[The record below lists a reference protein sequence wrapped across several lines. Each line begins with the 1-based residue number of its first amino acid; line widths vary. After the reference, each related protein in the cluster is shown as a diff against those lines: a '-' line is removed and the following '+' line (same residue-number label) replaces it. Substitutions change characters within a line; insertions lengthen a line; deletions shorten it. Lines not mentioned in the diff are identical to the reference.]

1 MRVNNRRKTT
11 ISIKMFISEF
21 GEHFSE
27 KIKKRLMDLDLR
39 CVLTRK
45 DHEYNVLDL
54 KHVEHIKYNENGSKL
69 MKSLKEYVY
78 AEFAVVDDVLYFGEN
93 CPENDQ
99 VMQSGVV
106 QTTYD
111 ALDSDGMIFLENKNF
126 KKIDD
131 SNIDCIVNNILLKCP
146 QVSQKY
152 IDVVNEML
160 SLADRK

>member
-11 ISIKMFISEF
+11 ISIKMFMSEL

-27 KIKKRLMDLDLR
+27 KVKKRLTDLDLR
-39 CVLTRK
+39 CVLSRK

-54 KHVEHIKYNENGSKL
+54 KHVEHIKYNENKL

-78 AEFAVVDDVLYFGEN
+78 AEFAVVDGVLYFGQN
-93 CPENDQ
+93 CLENDQ

-106 QTTYD
+106 EKIYNY
-111 ALDSDGMIFLENKNF
+111 LDGDGMIFLENKNF

-131 SNIDCIVNNILLKCP
+131 NNIDYVVDNILLKCP